1 MQNANLWHIYCMKS
15 KVLIPLLLVAAA
27 ITFIAA
33 ALSLSCTGQKTSPE
47 TVCEGSAMGYRGIIR
62 VQVGME
68 KGAISEI
75 NVLESH
81 EDRAVG
87 GAAIEE
93 LADLVLM
100 YNTTEIDAISG
111 ATETSKGFLAA
122 IENAI
127 MGP

>member
-1 MQNANLWHIYCMKS
+1 MKQ
-15 KVLIPLLLVAAA
+15 KLAILLLFAAA
-27 ITFIAA
+27 TLTFIAA
-33 ALSLSCTGQKTSPE
+33 ALSLISCAGRKPGPE
-47 TVCEGSAMGYRGIIR
+47 AEYEGAAMGYRGIIR

-68 KGAISEI
+68 KGVISEI
-75 NVLESH
+75 NVIESH

-93 LADLVLM
+93 LTDLVLM

-122 IENAI
+122 VENAI
-127 MGP
+127 MCP

>member
-1 MQNANLWHIYCMKS
+1 MKQ
-15 KVLIPLLLVAAA
+15 KVLIPLLFAAA
-27 ITFIAA
+27 AATFIAA
-33 ALSLSCTGQKTSPE
+33 ALSLAGCAGQKTGPE
-47 TVCEGSAMGYRGIIR
+47 AEYEGAAMGYRGIIR

-68 KGAISEI
+68 KGAVSEI
-75 NVLESH
+75 TVIESH

-93 LADLVLM
+93 LADPVLM

-122 IENAI
+122 VENAI